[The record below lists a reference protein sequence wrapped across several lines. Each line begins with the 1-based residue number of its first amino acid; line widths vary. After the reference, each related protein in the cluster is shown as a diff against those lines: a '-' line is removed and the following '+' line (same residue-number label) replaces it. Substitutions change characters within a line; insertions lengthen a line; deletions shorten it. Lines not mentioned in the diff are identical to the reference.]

1 MKIKSKV
8 LSFTLTLAML
18 ITVFMPSMAASSK
31 QSEKNVNAAHVSK
44 VSQKKFVSRSK
55 SNNKTGKK
63 VKEKNAK
70 SKSKKPSDPRTRAKM
85 VKITFDAGEG
95 SGDMEEEEVEKGSE
109 YELPDC
115 GFDPPND
122 KKEFSMWEVTIGT
135 KAPKLY
141 GKDDSI
147 KATDNVKC
155 KAIWRNRPVARFDK
169 NGGSTEMKDELCSI
183 DEEYKVSRCSIKP
196 PAGKVFDH
204 WHVEMDGYHKDIKP
218 GETIT
223 VLADMN
229 FKPIWEETPFDVYK
243 ISYLPGGAGGNMNP
257 EYIAMNSN
265 FVIPEPEFEQEG
277 GTGFRGYNVKVG
289 SNDLGL
295 KRVGDIIRITDDTKL
310 EAVFEDMHMIHID
323 PNAPDE
329 NEETD
334 ECLPGDNYVLPKPK
348 FDAPPG
354 KVFDYWEVKTDENA
368 PTGETKQPFDKVK
381 CDSDLFIKAIWKNA
395 PSTKFNIKFDKN
407 GGTGTMESKKVPKDS
422 WFEIPHSEFE
432 APDRKSFKHWQV
444 TVGNAAPETYEDT
457 SGDWIH
463 VKGDVEFK
471 AIYEDIPV
479 VQYDPNEG
487 TGSIPD
493 EWVEEGNEY
502 TLPSTCKI
510 TPPAGMIFDKWQ
522 IRMNGF
528 IKDFNPGAKFTVT
541 HDVIVKP
548 LWKVDPAPG
557 KVTVS
562 FDKNGGS
569 GNMNSV
575 EVNKYSEYKL
585 PACTFT
591 APEGMEFD
599 KWSVKIGDDSAE
611 DKNPGEKVTASDNIK
626 VTAMWRAKPKV
637 NVTFDKNGGSGNMPA
652 KAVVKDSEYTL
663 PVCRFT
669 APADKE
675 FDKWSVTVTGFPAVD
690 KMPGE
695 SIVASDNITVKAM
708 WKEKTPPP
716 APAPVKVNVMFNGN
730 TGSGSMPVV
739 EVEKGSN
746 YTLPVC
752 SFTAPADKEF
762 DKWSVTVTGSPAVD
776 KMPGESIVASDSI
789 TVKAMWKEKT
799 PPPAPAPV
807 KVNVTFNGNTGSG
820 SMPDKEVVKDSEFT
834 LPVCGFTA
842 PADKEFD
849 KWLVT
854 VGAGSGV
861 NKMPGE
867 SIVAGGDVSVTAMW
881 KAKTVPPVPPVPV
894 PDKANITFN
903 KNGGNGNMDLIQ
915 VEKGSNYTLPVCSF
929 TAPTD
934 KEFDKWSVIIGSATA
949 VDKQPGEGIVA
960 SDNVAVTALWKEKAA
975 PPVPPAPDKV
985 KITFKPNGGT
995 QTMPEVD
1002 VNRDSEYTLPECG
1015 FTAPVGKEFDK
1026 WQLEINGFAKFAGPG
1041 EAFKVLSKTTVMPI
1055 WKDKAVT
1062 EVGIKYEA
1070 NGGSGEMAQEIIAKN
1085 AKFTVPA
1092 CEYKAPAGSAFKHWE
1107 VTVGQEDA
1115 VNKVPGEK
1123 VVAKE
1128 DITLKAVWEKQITVS
1143 FNNGGEE
1150 ITGVLPSGIVTSA
1163 GKTVYLPLPKFKAK
1177 NENKAFAAWEDSNKK
1192 QYKPGSAFLAG
1203 DDAKFIAVWK
1213 DKTPEVEYTTLKF
1226 EYEDSSIG
1234 MKERKYVLDSKVTMP
1249 KFSGKIPEGKGE
1261 FSHWKAVNNKEVIER
1276 LEAGDSFT
1284 IKGDTVATPVFKEV
1298 QPPKVTLKLT
1308 ANTKL
1313 LKITKKTKAAK
1324 LKFTIRGE
1332 GISIQDI
1339 KALKGVLTKGK
1350 TNITGVSLKTI
1361 GKGGVFTINLNKKLI
1376 AKIKKKR
1383 GALVFTI
1390 LKGEKTKATSVK
1402 IKVVIKK
1409 K

>member
-8 LSFTLTLAML
+8 LSLTLSLAML
-18 ITVFMPSMAASSK
+18 ITAFMPSMAASSK
-31 QSEKNVNAAHVSK
+31 Q
-44 VSQKKFVSRSK
+44 
-55 SNNKTGKK
+55 G
-63 VKEKNAK
+63 EKNAGNAYTKKVGVKKLAGK
-70 SKSKKPSDPRTRAKM
+70 SKPGSKIVKKAKGKTTKSNRKNPAKPTGRETM
-85 VKITFDAGEG
+85 VKITFDAGGGNGE
-95 SGDMEEEEVEKGSE
+95 MKEEEVEKNSE
-109 YELPDC
+109 YELPEC
-115 GFDPPND
+115 EFEPQSEA
-122 KKEFSMWEVTIGT
+122 KEFSEWEVRIG
-135 KAPKLY
+135 KAAPKLY
-141 GKDDSI
+141 KKDDTIIAS
-147 KATDNVKC
+147 DNVKC
-155 KAIWRNRPVARFDK
+155 KAIWKNRPVARFDK
-169 NGGSTEMKDELCSI
+169 NGGSTEMEDEFSSL
-183 DEEYKVSRCSIKP
+183 DEEYEVPRCSIKP
-196 PAGKVFDH
+196 PAGKVFSK

-218 GETIT
+218 GETIS
-223 VLADMN
+223 VIADMN

-257 EYIAMNSN
+257 EYAAMNSN

-277 GTGFRGYNVKVG
+277 GTGLRGYKVKVG

-295 KRVGDIIRITDDTKL
+295 KRVGDIIRITDDTTL
-310 EAVFEDMHMIHID
+310 EAVFEDMYMIHID

-329 NEETD
+329 NEDTD

-348 FDAPPG
+348 FDAPSG

-368 PTGETKQPFDKVK
+368 PTGESKQPFDKVK

-395 PSTKFNIKFDKN
+395 PSTKFNIKFNKN

-444 TVGNAAPETYEDT
+444 TVGNAAPEIYEDT

-569 GNMNSV
+569 GNM
-575 EVNKYSEYKL
+575 
-585 PACTFT
+585 
-591 APEGMEFD
+591 
-599 KWSVKIGDDSAE
+599 
-611 DKNPGEKVTASDNIK
+611 
-626 VTAMWRAKPKV
+626 
-637 NVTFDKNGGSGNMPA
+637 PA

-690 KMPGE
+690 KWPGE
-695 SIVASDNITVKAM
+695 SIVASDNITVKAI

-716 APAPVKVNVMFNGN
+716 APAPVKVNVTFNGN

-762 DKWSVTVTGSPAVD
+762 DKWSVTVTGFPAVD
-776 KMPGESIVASDSI
+776 
-789 TVKAMWKEKT
+789 
-799 PPPAPAPV
+799 
-807 KVNVTFNGNTGSG
+807 
-820 SMPDKEVVKDSEFT
+820 
-834 LPVCGFTA
+834 
-842 PADKEFD
+842 
-849 KWLVT
+849 
-854 VGAGSGV
+854 
-861 NKMPGE
+861 KMPGE

-995 QTMPEVD
+995 QTMPEVE

-1026 WQLEINGFAKFAGPG
+1026 WQLEMNGFTKFANKG
-1041 EAFKVLSKTTVMPI
+1041 EGFKVLYDTVVMPI
-1055 WKDKAVT
+1055 WKDKEVT
-1062 EVGIKYEA
+1062 EVNVKYDA
-1070 NGGSGEMAQEIIAKN
+1070 NGGSGEMPRETAKKN
-1085 AKFTVPA
+1085 GKFTVPA
-1092 CEYKAPAGSAFKHWE
+1092 CEYAAPSNSTFKHWE
-1107 VTVGQEDA
+1107 VTVGQESA

-1128 DITLKAVWEKQITVS
+1128 DITLKAVWEKQINVS

-1150 ITGVLPSGIVTSA
+1150 ITGVLPSGIMTSS
-1163 GKTVYLPLPKFKAK
+1163 GKTVYLPLPEFKAK
-1177 NENKAFAAWEDSNKK
+1177 NENKLFVAWEDPNHK
-1192 QYKPGSAFLAG
+1192 QYKPGATFVADSDVEFT
-1203 DDAKFIAVWK
+1203 AVWK
-1213 DKTPEVEYTTLKF
+1213 DKAPEVKYATVKF
-1226 EYEDSSIG
+1226 TYNGNSIG
-1234 MKERKYVLDSKVTMP
+1234 MKNRKYVVGSNVAMP
-1249 KFSGKIPEGKGE
+1249 KFTGTIPQGQGA
-1261 FSHWKAVNNKEVIER
+1261 FSHWKVVNDTDTIEKLEV
-1276 LEAGDSFT
+1276 GDVFT
-1284 IKGDTVATPVFKEV
+1284 IKGDAVATPVFKEKEI
-1298 QPPKVTLKLT
+1298 PKKVTLKINVGKKPLT
-1308 ANTKL
+1308 IKNNAKTAKL
-1313 LKITKKTKAAK
+1313 KLKITGAGIADLK
-1324 LKFTIRGE
+1324 LLNAT
-1332 GISIQDI
+1332 
-1339 KALKGVLTKGK
+1339 LMKGK
-1350 TNITGVSLKTI
+1350 TKITDVSLKNI
-1361 GKGGVFTINLNKKLI
+1361 KKNGVLDIVLNKKMI
-1376 AKIKKKR
+1376 NKIKGKK
-1383 GALVFTI
+1383 AKKLNLTFTI
-1390 LKGEKTKATSVK
+1390 FEGQKTKGASAV
-1402 IKVVIKK
+1402 IKVQLKK
-1409 K
+1409 

>member
-70 SKSKKPSDPRTRAKM
+70 SKSKKPSDPRTSAKM

-115 GFDPPND
+115 SFDPPND
-122 KKEFSMWEVTIGT
+122 KKEFSMWEVTVGT

-183 DEEYKVSRCSIKP
+183 DEEYEVSRCSIKP

-218 GETIT
+218 GEIIT

-257 EYIAMNSN
+257 EYVAMNSN

-277 GTGFRGYNVKVG
+277 GTGLRGYKVKVG

-295 KRVGDIIRITDDTKL
+295 KRVGDIIRITDDTTL
-310 EAVFEDMHMIHID
+310 EAVFEDMYMIHID

-329 NEETD
+329 NEDTD

-348 FDAPPG
+348 FDAPSG

-368 PTGETKQPFDKVK
+368 PTGESKQPFDKVK

-395 PSTKFNIKFDKN
+395 PSTKFNIKFNKN

-422 WFEIPHSEFE
+422 WFEVPHSEFE

-479 VQYDPNEG
+479 IQFDPNEG
-487 TGSIPD
+487 AGSIPD

-528 IKDFNPGAKFTVT
+528 TKDFNLGAKFTVT

-569 GNMNSV
+569 GNMNPV

-599 KWSVKIGDDSAE
+599 KWSVKIGDDPAE

-695 SIVASDNITVKAM
+695 SIVASDNVEVKAM

-716 APAPVKVNVMFNGN
+716 APAPVKVNVTFNGN
-730 TGSGSMPVV
+730 TGSGSMPAV

-776 KMPGESIVASDSI
+776 
-789 TVKAMWKEKT
+789 
-799 PPPAPAPV
+799 
-807 KVNVTFNGNTGSG
+807 
-820 SMPDKEVVKDSEFT
+820 
-834 LPVCGFTA
+834 
-842 PADKEFD
+842 
-849 KWLVT
+849 
-854 VGAGSGV
+854 
-861 NKMPGE
+861 KMPGE

-995 QTMPEVD
+995 QTMSEVEVD
-1002 VNRDSEYTLPECG
+1002 RDSEYTLPECG
-1015 FTAPVGKEFDK
+1015 FTPPADKEFDK

-1041 EAFKVLSKTTVMPI
+1041 EAFKVLSNTTVMPI

-1070 NGGSGEMAQEIIAKN
+1070 NGGSGEMAQETIAKN
-1085 AKFTVPA
+1085 DKFTIPA

-1107 VTVGQEDA
+1107 VTVGEEGA
-1115 VNKVPGEK
+1115 VNKLPGEK
-1123 VVAKE
+1123 IIAKE
-1128 DITLKAVWEKQITVS
+1128 GITLKAIWKKQVTIS
-1143 FNNGGEE
+1143 FNNGSEE
-1150 ITGVLPSGIVTSA
+1150 IVGTLPNEIVTSI
-1163 GKTVYLPLPKFKAK
+1163 GKKIYLPLPKFKAK
-1177 NENKAFAAWEDSNKK
+1177 NDNKVFAAWEDSNKK

-1203 DDAKFIAVWK
+1203 DDAKFTAVWK
-1213 DKTPEVEYTTLKF
+1213 DKTPEVKYATVKF
-1226 EYEDSSIG
+1226 TYNGNSIG
-1234 MKERKYVLDSKVTMP
+1234 MKTRKYVVGSNVAMP
-1249 KFSGKIPEGKGE
+1249 KFTGTIPQGQGA
-1261 FSHWKAVNNKEVIER
+1261 FSHWKVVNDIDTIEKLEV
-1276 LEAGDSFT
+1276 GDVFT
-1284 IKGDTVATPVFKEV
+1284 IKGDAVATPVFKEKEI
-1298 QPPKVTLKLT
+1298 PKKVTLKINVGKKPLT
-1308 ANTKL
+1308 IKNNAKTSKL
-1313 LKITKKTKAAK
+1313 KLKITGAGIADLK
-1324 LKFTIRGE
+1324 LLNAT
-1332 GISIQDI
+1332 
-1339 KALKGVLTKGK
+1339 LMKGK
-1350 TNITGVSLKTI
+1350 TKITDVSLKNI
-1361 GKGGVFTINLNKKLI
+1361 KKNGVLEIVLNKKMI
-1376 AKIKKKR
+1376 NKIKGKK
-1383 GALVFTI
+1383 AKKLNLTFTI
-1390 LKGEKTKATSVK
+1390 FEGQKTKGANAV
-1402 IKVVIKK
+1402 IKVQFKK
-1409 K
+1409 

>member
-8 LSFTLTLAML
+8 LSLILTLAML

-63 VKEKNAK
+63 VKDKNAK
-70 SKSKKPSDPRTRAKM
+70 SKSKKPSNPRTRAMM
-85 VKITFDAGEG
+85 VKITFDAGGGNGE
-95 SGDMEEEEVEKGSE
+95 MEEEEVEKNSE

-183 DEEYKVSRCSIKP
+183 DEEYEVSRCSIKP

-229 FKPIWEETPFDVYK
+229 FKPIWEETPFDVYE

-257 EYIAMNSN
+257 EYVAMNSN

-368 PTGETKQPFDKVK
+368 PTGESKQPFDKVK

-395 PSTKFNIKFDKN
+395 PSTKFNIKFNKN

-599 KWSVKIGDDSAE
+599 KWSVKIGDDPAE

-675 FDKWSVTVTGFPAVD
+675 FDKWSVAV
-690 KMPGE
+690 
-695 SIVASDNITVKAM
+695 A
-708 WKEKTPPP
+708 
-716 APAPVKVNVMFNGN
+716 
-730 TGSGSMPVV
+730 
-739 EVEKGSN
+739 
-746 YTLPVC
+746 
-752 SFTAPADKEF
+752 
-762 DKWSVTVTGSPAVD
+762 GSPAVD
-776 KMPGESIVASDSI
+776 KMPGESIIASDNI

-820 SMPDKEVVKDSEFT
+820 SMPAVEVEKGSNYT
-834 LPVCGFTA
+834 LPVCSFTA

-849 KWLVT
+849 KWSVT
-854 VGAGSGV
+854 VTGFPAV
-861 NKMPGE
+861 DKMPGE

-881 KAKTVPPVPPVPV
+881 KAKTVPPVPV

-995 QTMPEVD
+995 QTMPEVE

-1026 WQLEINGFAKFAGPG
+1026 WQLEMNGFTKFANKG
-1041 EAFKVLSKTTVMPI
+1041 EGFKVLYDTVVMPI
-1055 WKDKAVT
+1055 WKDKEVT
-1062 EVGIKYEA
+1062 EVNVKYDA
-1070 NGGSGEMAQEIIAKN
+1070 NGGSGEMPRETAKKN
-1085 AKFTVPA
+1085 GKFTVPA
-1092 CEYKAPAGSAFKHWE
+1092 CEYAAPSNSTFKHWE
-1107 VTVGQEDA
+1107 VTVGQESA

-1128 DITLKAVWEKQITVS
+1128 DITLKAVWEKQINIS

-1150 ITGVLPSGIVTSA
+1150 ITGVLPSGIMTSS
-1163 GKTVYLPLPKFKAK
+1163 GKTVYLPLPEFKAK
-1177 NENKAFAAWEDSNKK
+1177 NENKLFVAWEDPNHK
-1192 QYKPGSAFLAG
+1192 QYKPGATFVADSDVEFT
-1203 DDAKFIAVWK
+1203 AVWK
-1213 DKTPEVEYTTLKF
+1213 DKAPEVKYATVKF
-1226 EYEDSSIG
+1226 TYNGNSIG
-1234 MKERKYVLDSKVTMP
+1234 MKTRKYVVGSNVAMP
-1249 KFSGKIPEGKGE
+1249 KFTGTIPQGQGA
-1261 FSHWKAVNNKEVIER
+1261 FSHWKVVNDTDTIEKLEV
-1276 LEAGDSFT
+1276 GDVFT
-1284 IKGDTVATPVFKEV
+1284 IKGDVLATPIFKEKV
-1298 QPPKVTLKLT
+1298 VPKKATIKINVGKKPLT
-1308 ANTKL
+1308 IKNNA
-1313 LKITKKTKAAK
+1313 KTAK
-1324 LKFTIRGE
+1324 LKLKVTGA
-1332 GISIQDI
+1332 GIAD
-1339 KALKGVLTKGK
+1339 LKLLSASLMKGK
-1350 TNITGVSLKTI
+1350 TKIANISLKNI
-1361 GKGGVFTINLNKKLI
+1361 KKNGMIEVVLNKKMI
-1376 AKIKKKR
+1376 NKIKGKK
-1383 GALVFTI
+1383 AKKVNLTFTI
-1390 LKGEKTKATSVK
+1390 LEGQKTKGATAV
-1402 IKVVIKK
+1402 IKVQFKK
-1409 K
+1409 

>member
-8 LSFTLTLAML
+8 LSLTLTLAML
-18 ITVFMPSMAASSK
+18 ITVFMPSMAVSSK
-31 QSEKNVNAAHVSK
+31 QSEKNVNVAHVSK

-70 SKSKKPSDPRTRAKM
+70 SKSKKPSDPRTRAMM
-85 VKITFDAGEG
+85 VKITFDAGGGNGE
-95 SGDMEEEEVEKGSE
+95 MEEEEVEKNSE

-169 NGGSTEMKDELCSI
+169 NGGSTEMEDEFSSL
-183 DEEYKVSRCSIKP
+183 DEEYEVPRCSIKP
-196 PAGKVFDH
+196 PAGKVFSK

-218 GETIT
+218 GETIS
-223 VLADMN
+223 VIADMN

-257 EYIAMNSN
+257 EYAAMNSN

-277 GTGFRGYNVKVG
+277 GTGLRGYKVKVG

-295 KRVGDIIRITDDTKL
+295 KRVGDIIRITDDTTL
-310 EAVFEDMHMIHID
+310 EAVFEDMYMIHID

-329 NEETD
+329 NEDTD

-348 FDAPPG
+348 FDAPSG

-368 PTGETKQPFDKVK
+368 PTGESKQPFDKVK

-395 PSTKFNIKFDKN
+395 PSTKFNIKFNKN

-487 TGSIPD
+487 MGSIPD

-528 IKDFNPGAKFTVT
+528 IKDFNPGAKFTIT

-599 KWSVKIGDDSAE
+599 KWSVKIGDDPAE

-663 PVCRFT
+663 PVC
-669 APADKE
+669 
-675 FDKWSVTVTGFPAVD
+675 
-690 KMPGE
+690 
-695 SIVASDNITVKAM
+695 
-708 WKEKTPPP
+708 
-716 APAPVKVNVMFNGN
+716 
-730 TGSGSMPVV
+730 
-739 EVEKGSN
+739 
-746 YTLPVC
+746 

-776 KMPGESIVASDSI
+776 KMPGESIVASDNVE
-789 TVKAMWKEKT
+789 VKAMWKEKT

-820 SMPDKEVVKDSEFT
+820 SMPAVEVEKGSNYT
-834 LPVCGFTA
+834 LPVCSFTA

-849 KWLVT
+849 KWSVT
-854 VGAGSGV
+854 VTGFPAV
-861 NKMPGE
+861 DKMPGE

-894 PDKANITFN
+894 TDKANITFN

-1026 WQLEINGFAKFAGPG
+1026 WQLEMNGFTKFANKG
-1041 EAFKVLSKTTVMPI
+1041 EGFKVLYDTIVMPI
-1055 WKDKAVT
+1055 WKDKEVT
-1062 EVGIKYEA
+1062 EVNVKYDA
-1070 NGGSGEMAQEIIAKN
+1070 NGGSGEMPRETAKKN
-1085 AKFTVPA
+1085 GKFTVPA
-1092 CEYKAPAGSAFKHWE
+1092 CEYAAPSNSTFKHWE
-1107 VTVGQEDA
+1107 VTVGQESA

-1128 DITLKAVWEKQITVS
+1128 DITLKVVWEKQINIS

-1150 ITGVLPSGIVTSA
+1150 ITGVLPSGIMTSS
-1163 GKTVYLPLPKFKAK
+1163 GKTVYLPLPEFKAK
-1177 NENKAFAAWEDSNKK
+1177 NENKLFVAWEDPNHK
-1192 QYKPGSAFLAG
+1192 QYKPGATFVADSDVEFT
-1203 DDAKFIAVWK
+1203 AVWK
-1213 DKTPEVEYTTLKF
+1213 DKAPEVKYAAMKF
-1226 EYEDSSIG
+1226 TYNGNSIG
-1234 MKERKYVLDSKVTMP
+1234 MKTRKYVVGSNVAMP
-1249 KFSGKIPEGKGE
+1249 KFTGTIPQGQGA
-1261 FSHWKAVNNKEVIER
+1261 FSHWKVVNDTDTIEKLEV
-1276 LEAGDSFT
+1276 GDVFT
-1284 IKGDTVATPVFKEV
+1284 IKGDVVATPVFKEKEI
-1298 QPPKVTLKLT
+1298 PKKVTLKINVGKKPLT
-1308 ANTKL
+1308 IKNNAKTAKL
-1313 LKITKKTKAAK
+1313 KLKITGAGIADLK
-1324 LKFTIRGE
+1324 LLNAT
-1332 GISIQDI
+1332 
-1339 KALKGVLTKGK
+1339 LMKGK
-1350 TNITGVSLKTI
+1350 TKITDVSLKNI
-1361 GKGGVFTINLNKKLI
+1361 KKNGVLEIVLNKKMI
-1376 AKIKKKR
+1376 NKIKGKK
-1383 GALVFTI
+1383 AKKLNLTFTI
-1390 LKGEKTKATSVK
+1390 FEGQKTKGAS
-1402 IKVVIKK
+1402 VVIKVQFK

>member
-31 QSEKNVNAAHVSK
+31 Q
-44 VSQKKFVSRSK
+44 
-55 SNNKTGKK
+55 G
-63 VKEKNAK
+63 EKNAGDAYTKKVGVKKLAGK
-70 SKSKKPSDPRTRAKM
+70 SKPGSKIVKKAKGKTTKSNRKNPAKPTGRETM
-85 VKITFDAGEG
+85 VKITFDAGGGNGE
-95 SGDMEEEEVEKGSE
+95 MKEEEVEKNSE
-109 YELPDC
+109 YELPEC
-115 GFDPPND
+115 EFEPPSEA
-122 KKEFSMWEVTIGT
+122 KEFSEWEVRIG
-135 KAPKLY
+135 KAAPKLY
-141 GKDDSI
+141 KKDDTIIAS
-147 KATDNVKC
+147 DNVKC
-155 KAIWRNRPVARFDK
+155 KAIWKNRPVARFDK
-169 NGGSTEMKDELCSI
+169 NGGSTEMEDEFSSL
-183 DEEYKVSRCSIKP
+183 DEEYEVPRCSIKP
-196 PAGKVFDH
+196 PAGKVFSK

-218 GETIT
+218 GETIS
-223 VLADMN
+223 VIADMN

-257 EYIAMNSN
+257 EYVAMNSN

-277 GTGFRGYNVKVG
+277 GTGLRGYKVKVG

-295 KRVGDIIRITDDTKL
+295 KRVGDIIRITDDTTL
-310 EAVFEDMHMIHID
+310 EAVFEDMYMIHID

-329 NEETD
+329 NEDTD

-348 FDAPPG
+348 FDAPSG

-368 PTGETKQPFDKVK
+368 PTGESKQPFDKVK

-395 PSTKFNIKFDKN
+395 PSTKFNIKFNKN

-510 TPPAGMIFDKWQ
+510 TPPAGMVFDKWQ

-599 KWSVKIGDDSAE
+599 KWSVKIGDDPAE

-690 KMPGE
+690 
-695 SIVASDNITVKAM
+695 
-708 WKEKTPPP
+708 
-716 APAPVKVNVMFNGN
+716 
-730 TGSGSMPVV
+730 
-739 EVEKGSN
+739 
-746 YTLPVC
+746 
-752 SFTAPADKEF
+752 
-762 DKWSVTVTGSPAVD
+762 
-776 KMPGESIVASDSI
+776 
-789 TVKAMWKEKT
+789 
-799 PPPAPAPV
+799 
-807 KVNVTFNGNTGSG
+807 
-820 SMPDKEVVKDSEFT
+820 
-834 LPVCGFTA
+834 
-842 PADKEFD
+842 
-849 KWLVT
+849 
-854 VGAGSGV
+854 
-861 NKMPGE
+861 KMPGE

-995 QTMPEVD
+995 QTMPEVE

-1015 FTAPVGKEFDK
+1015 FTAPAGKEFDK
-1026 WQLEINGFAKFAGPG
+1026 WQLEMNGFTKFANKG
-1041 EAFKVLSKTTVMPI
+1041 EGFKVLYDTVVMPI
-1055 WKDKAVT
+1055 WKDKEVT
-1062 EVGIKYEA
+1062 EVNVKYDA
-1070 NGGSGEMAQEIIAKN
+1070 NGGSGEMPQETAKKN

-1092 CEYKAPAGSAFKHWE
+1092 CEYAAPSNSIFKHWE
-1107 VTVGQEDA
+1107 VTVGQESA

-1123 VVAKE
+1123 VVVKE
-1128 DITLKAVWEKQITVS
+1128 DITLKAVWEKQINVS

-1150 ITGVLPSGIVTSA
+1150 ITGVLPSGIMTSS
-1163 GKTVYLPLPKFKAK
+1163 GKTVYLPLPEFKAK
-1177 NENKAFAAWEDSNKK
+1177 NENKLFVAWEDPNHK
-1192 QYKPGSAFLAG
+1192 QYKPGATFVVDSDVEFT
-1203 DDAKFIAVWK
+1203 AVWK
-1213 DKTPEVEYTTLKF
+1213 DKAPEVKYAAMKF
-1226 EYEDSSIG
+1226 TYNGNSIG
-1234 MKERKYVLDSKVTMP
+1234 MKTRKYVVGSNVAMP
-1249 KFSGKIPEGKGE
+1249 KFTGAIPQGQGA
-1261 FSHWKAVNNKEVIER
+1261 FSHWKVVNDTDTIEKLEV
-1276 LEAGDSFT
+1276 GDVFT
-1284 IKGDTVATPVFKEV
+1284 IKGDAVATPVFKEKEI
-1298 QPPKVTLKLT
+1298 PKKVTLKINVGKKPLT
-1308 ANTKL
+1308 IKNNAKTAKL
-1313 LKITKKTKAAK
+1313 KLKITGAGIADLK
-1324 LKFTIRGE
+1324 LLNAT
-1332 GISIQDI
+1332 
-1339 KALKGVLTKGK
+1339 LMKGK
-1350 TNITGVSLKTI
+1350 TKITDVSLKNI
-1361 GKGGVFTINLNKKLI
+1361 KKNGVLEIVLNKKMI
-1376 AKIKKKR
+1376 NKIKGKK
-1383 GALVFTI
+1383 AKKLNLTFTI
-1390 LKGEKTKATSVK
+1390 FEGQKTKGASAV
-1402 IKVVIKK
+1402 IKVQFKK
-1409 K
+1409 